1 MQILFRY
8 LPFIILPFTFPGIS
22 VLSRLL
28 AFFLALGAAGFQLYR
43 QFRHDDS
50 EDAYYSIPLMVFL
63 SCLLLFWFQLPG
75 DWETKT
81 NWPVIITGMLLAV
94 SLFHSNVSTFTAI
107 GLFTGTCWALLLI
120 QPHFQSLMPF
130 ETFHATVAS
139 SFQYAAGSDSI
150 ITQDTLILNPAPQ
163 SYLIL
168 FHTVVVITTLFFFI
182 PFFTG
187 TSRLIRWPAGML
199 LILWSLLLL
208 CILGNKA
215 LVIVAINLG
224 FFAISTQSKARLWRP
239 KYQFILIIFVL
250 LCVCAQFPFVPSIKL
265 FMQQFLTPVRS
276 FWSSLFLLDIY
287 KGLSESVELFNWNS
301 SLFGWPFL
309 LIMAFCLMY
318 FLLQRI
324 RHAESKD
331 PDLAVFL
338 IVLTLL
344 SLFVYP
350 NPLALI
356 SHPMM
361 WLIMG
366 ILFSKLSW
374 SSFAPAAVRHY
385 IPYTLLAIL
394 FVITLPAL
402 SYLYRD
408 WRAELYFQ
416 GFKNSM
422 IPSQKLDQIEMAFRH
437 TPYRG
442 DMASL
447 YATSL
452 MYALVDKKLAPQNEL
467 ERRIEQ
473 ALVVS
478 AQYDYIPLLAYKRI
492 SDLYFLH
499 IDPARAISILQDAVK
514 HFPEQLILQ
523 ELLADRLEAL
533 GQRENALTVYRQC
546 INLDP
551 TSIRIRKKLML
562 IYQTLGMEA
571 EFEREREQLAI
582 LDPTTSREM

>member
-22 VLSRLL
+22 ILSRLL
-28 AFFLALGAAGFQLYR
+28 AFLLALGAAGFQLY
-43 QFRHDDS
+43 QLFRYDDS
-50 EDAYYSIPLMVFL
+50 KDALYSIPLVVFL
-63 SCLLLFWFQLPG
+63 LCLFLFWFQFPG
-75 DWETKT
+75 DWETKI
-81 NWPVIITGMLLAV
+81 NWPVITTGILLAL
-94 SLFHSNVSTFTAI
+94 SLIHSNISTFTAI

-120 QPHFQSLMPF
+120 QPLFQSLMPF
-130 ETFHATVAS
+130 ETFHTTVAN

-150 ITQDTLILNPAPQ
+150 ITQETLILNPAPQ
-163 SYLIL
+163 TYLIL

-182 PFFTG
+182 PLFSG
-187 TSRLIRWPAGML
+187 SSRLIRWPVGLL

-215 LVIVAINLG
+215 LVIVAINLF
-224 FFAISTQSKARLWRP
+224 FFALTTQSKKRMWRP
-239 KYQFILIIFVL
+239 KYLLFLFIFLM
-250 LCVCAQFPFVPSIKL
+250 LCALAQLPFVPSIKL

-287 KGLSESVELFNWNS
+287 KGLSESVELFTWENG
-301 SLFGWPFL
+301 LFGWPFL
-309 LIMAFCLMY
+309 LILAFCLIY
-318 FLLQRI
+318 FFLQRI
-324 RHAESKD
+324 RNAELCD

-338 IVLTLL
+338 SVLTLL

-374 SSFAPAAVRHY
+374 PSFAPAAVHCY
-385 IPYTLLAIL
+385 IPYTLLAVL
-394 FVITLPAL
+394 FVIALPAL

-473 ALVVS
+473 ALAVS

-499 IDPARAISILQDAVK
+499 IDPAKAISILQDAVK
-514 HFPEQLILQ
+514 HFPDQLILQ

-533 GQRENALTVYRQC
+533 GQREDALTVYRHC

-562 IYQTLGMEA
+562 IYQTLGMEE
-571 EFEREREQLAI
+571 EFEQEREQLAI
-582 LDPTTSREM
+582 LDPTTNREM